1 MRSGTGGFGHEGPVL
16 YDPETDTLLVE
27 IKPWPGASSG
37 EINEEVGG
45 EDAEEGLVVRSR
57 PQAHAYEIADAS
69 ARPQLVARALNAL
82 RAAKDYAA
90 A

>member
-1 MRSGTGGFGHEGPVL
+1 MKEPVL

-27 IKPWPGASSG
+27 IRPWPAASPA

-45 EDAEEGLVVRSR
+45 DDAEEGLV
-57 PQAHAYEIADAS
+57 AHFGPDGQPYAYEIE
-69 ARPQLVARALNAL
+69 RPDLVTRALNAL
-82 RAAKDYAA
+82 RAAKGYAA

>member
-1 MRSGTGGFGHEGPVL
+1 MKEPVL

-27 IKPWPGASSG
+27 IRPWPAASPA

-45 EDAEEGLVVRSR
+45 DDAEEGLVVHFG
-57 PQAHAYEIADAS
+57 PDDQPYAYEIEHAS
-69 ARPQLVARALNAL
+69 VRPDLVTRALNAL
-82 RAAKDYAA
+82 RAAKGYAA

>member
-1 MRSGTGGFGHEGPVL
+1 MKGRFCTILRPTPSWWRSSRGRGRLRGRSMRRSGAKTPKRGSSFGP
-16 YDPETDTLLVE
+16 DR
-27 IKPWPGASSG
+27 KP
-37 EINEEVGG
+37 
-45 EDAEEGLVVRSR
+45 
-57 PQAHAYEIADAS
+57 HAYEIADAS